1 MMGAAPL
8 QTIPADACTDI
19 TSSLPGILN
28 GSPSTFALGPDGL
41 IYVSVG
47 SPADDDATEEWTY
60 TDPSG
65 GQLGR
70 GCARHH
76 VQRRQPQWRPALTAV
91 TTSVQAA
98 LRTSPTPPS
107 SA

>member
-1 MMGAAPL
+1 MCAAPL
-8 QTIPADACTDI
+8 QAIPADACTDI

-47 SPADDDATEEWTY
+47 SPADDDATGEWTY

-65 GQLGR
+65 GQIGR

-76 VQRRQPQWRPALTAV
+76 VQHRQQWRPALTAV
-91 TTSVQAA
+91 TTCAVQAT
-98 LRTSPTPPS
+98 LRTCPTPPS